1 MAAIWQDVRYAFRM
15 MCRNP
20 GFAGVA
26 VLTLALGIGANTG
39 IFTIFEQVLLR
50 SLPVKDPAALVL
62 IDTEGRYIGAQW
74 GGSTV
79 LSYPRFKDYQ
89 ETTDLFDGVFC
100 RWGETAA
107 LEDGRGTERVEIELA
122 SASYFDVLGV
132 PPAIGRTFIASDEAV
147 AGADPVVVL
156 SHEFWQTHFGG
167 DPSVLG
173 RTLLINRTP
182 AVVVGVAAAG
192 FRGVSLDVR
201 PKLFLPITMKRQI
214 TSWWRPLEDRK
225 NAWVQVFCRLRK
237 GLSLDRAAVAVQTRH
252 EQIVE
257 SEIRSPG
264 FEDLSALDCQQFRQS
279 QAVLLPAGRGV
290 STLSNNLGPTL
301 HLLMELAAL
310 ILLAACVSVSN
321 LLIARAANRQKEI
334 TVRLAIGAQRWRVFR
349 QVLVESLLLAIAGG
363 IAALA
368 VAQGTAHAIL
378 LFAPGGLKE
387 AVSFS
392 LNRQTLAFDLVVSMA
407 AALLFGLFPAW
418 WATRIDLVAPLKE
431 QAAAV
436 IGGSRA
442 RLRRVL
448 VVVQVALSLVLLI
461 GSGLLLRSL
470 VALYRTDPGFRTTN
484 MVSFQADLGLS
495 GYDGQRAR
503 AFHQRL
509 QTQLRSV
516 PGVEATAI
524 GHTSLLGGSR
534 SYHGVVVEG
543 YQPQAS
549 EDPGAYLDVIS
560 RDYCRTVGMSLR
572 LGRDFDE
579 QDELPGARQV
589 VLVNEAFV
597 RRFFEGRNPVGFH
610 MGFRWSAD
618 AQPDREIVGVVTDSR
633 PAGPRSAAQPQVFM
647 PCSQVGSSD
656 AVVYVRTNLASSQ
669 IFHAIREL
677 VRKLDAGIPIVD
689 MTTMEDRLDRVLAG
703 ERLVGFLASLFG
715 ALATV
720 LATVGLY
727 AVTAYGVA
735 RRVREIGVRV
745 ALGARRRDVLGLVLR
760 EGMALAMAGV
770 GAGLATA
777 LATTRVLRSQ
787 LFQISPTDPL
797 TFVSAALLLGLV
809 AALACFIPARR
820 AARIDPMAALRH
832 E

>member
-1 MAAIWQDVRYAFRM
+1 MATIWQDVRYAVRM

-39 IFTIFEQVLLR
+39 IFTIFEQILLR
-50 SLPVKDPAALVL
+50 SLPVRDPGALVL
-62 IDTEGRYIGAQW
+62 INTEGRYIGAQW
-74 GGSTV
+74 GGSTS

-89 ETTDLFDGVFC
+89 EATPLFEGVFC
-100 RWGETAA
+100 RWGETVA

-156 SHEFWQTHFGG
+156 SHEFWQTRFGQ
-167 DPSVLG
+167 DPSVIG

-201 PKLFLPITMKRQI
+201 PKLFLPVTMKRQI
-214 TSWWRPLEDRK
+214 SPWWRPLDDRK
-225 NAWVQVFCRLRK
+225 NAWVQVFCRLHK
-237 GLSLDRAAVAVQTRH
+237 GLPLDQAATAVQARH

-264 FEDLSALDCQQFRQS
+264 FEDLSALDRQQFRQS
-279 QAVLLPAGRGV
+279 RAVLLPAGRGV
-290 STLSNNLGPTL
+290 STLSSSLGPTL
-301 HLLMELAAL
+301 HLLMGLAAL

-349 QVLVESLLLAIAGG
+349 QVLVESLLLAVAGG
-363 IAALA
+363 IAALG
-368 VAQGTAHAIL
+368 VALGTTCAIL
-378 LFAPGGLKE
+378 LFAPAGLKE
-387 AVSFS
+387 AVSLS

-431 QAAAV
+431 QGAAV

-470 VALYRTDPGFRTTN
+470 VALYRADPGFRTTN
-484 MVSFQADLGLS
+484 LVSFQADLGLS
-495 GYDGQRAR
+495 GYDGERAR
-503 AFHQRL
+503 AFHQQL
-509 QTQLRSV
+509 GTQLRSM
-516 PGVEATAI
+516 PGIESVAA
-524 GHTSLLGGSR
+524 GQTSLLGGFR

-543 YQPQAS
+543 YQPQES
-549 EDPGAYLDVIS
+549 EDPAACLDVIS

-572 LGRDFDE
+572 LGRDFGE
-579 QDELPGARQV
+579 QDELPGAKQV

-597 RRFFEGRNPVGFH
+597 RQFFEGRNPVGFH

-618 AQPDREIVGVVTDSR
+618 AQPDREIVGVVADSR
-633 PAGPRSAAQPQVFM
+633 PGGPRGAAEPQVFM
-647 PCSQVGSSD
+647 PYSRVSPSD
-656 AVVYVRTNLASSQ
+656 AIVYVRTSIASAQ
-669 IFHAIREL
+669 IFHAIREQ

-689 MTTMEDRLDRVLAG
+689 MATMEDRLDRVLAG
-703 ERLVGFLASLFG
+703 DRLVGFLASLFG
-715 ALATV
+715 VLATV
-720 LATVGLY
+720 LAMVGLY
-727 AVTAYGVA
+727 AVTAYGVV
-735 RRVREIGVRV
+735 RRVQEIGIRI
-745 ALGARRRDVLGLVLR
+745 ALGAQRWEVLGLVLR
-760 EGMALAMAGV
+760 EGLILAAVGI
-770 GAGLATA
+770 GAGLAVA
-777 LATTRVLRSQ
+777 LGMTWVLRSL
-787 LFQISPTDPL
+787 LFEIAPTDPA
-797 TFVSAALLLGLV
+797 TFALSCVLLGTIALL
-809 AALACFIPARR
+809 ACSIPAVQ
-820 AARIDPMAALRH
+820 AARIDPMAALRR

>member
-1 MAAIWQDVRYAFRM
+1 MTAIWHDVRYGLRM

-39 IFTIFEQVLLR
+39 IFAIFEQVLLR
-50 SLPVKDPAALVL
+50 SLPVRDPGALVL

-74 GGSTV
+74 GGSTS

-89 ETTDLFDGVFC
+89 ETTDLFEGVFC

-107 LEDGRGTERVEIELA
+107 LDDGRGIERVAIELV

-132 PPAIGRTFIASDEAV
+132 PPAAGRTFIAEDEAV
-147 AGADPVVVL
+147 SGADPVVVL
-156 SHEFWQTHFGG
+156 SHEFWHTRFGG

-173 RTLLINRTP
+173 RTLLVNRVP

-192 FRGVSLDVR
+192 FKGVSLDVR
-201 PKLFLPITMKRQI
+201 PRLFLPITMKRQI
-214 TSWWRPLEDRK
+214 SPWWRPLDDRK

-237 GLSLDRAAVAVQTRH
+237 GLSRGQAAAAVRARH

-290 STLSNNLGPTL
+290 SILSNSLGSTL
-301 HLLMELAAL
+301 HLLMGLAAL

-321 LLIARAANRQKEI
+321 LLVARAANRQKEI

-368 VAQGTAHAIL
+368 VAQGTARAIL

-392 LNRQTLAFDLVVSMA
+392 LNRQTLVFDLVVSMA

-470 VALYRTDPGFRTTN
+470 VALYRADPGFRTTN
-484 MVSFQADLGLS
+484 LVSFQADLGLS
-495 GYDGQRAR
+495 GYDGQHAR
-503 AFHQRL
+503 AFHQQL

-516 PGVEATAI
+516 PGVEAIAV
-524 GHTSLLGGSR
+524 GQTSLLGGSR
-534 SYHGVVVEG
+534 SRHGVVVEG
-543 YQPQAS
+543 YQPQES
-549 EDPGAYLDVIS
+549 EDPAAYLDVIS

-572 LGRDFDE
+572 LGRDFEE
-579 QDELPGARQV
+579 QDELPGAKQV

-597 RRFFEGRNPVGFH
+597 RRFCEGRNPVGFH
-610 MGFRWSAD
+610 LGFRWSAD
-618 AQPDREIVGVVTDSR
+618 AQPDREIIGVVADSR
-633 PAGPRSAAQPQVFM
+633 PAGPRGAPEPQVFM
-647 PCSQVGSSD
+647 PYSRVSPSD
-656 AVVYVRTNLASSQ
+656 AIVYVRTSLASGQ
-669 IFHAIREL
+669 IFRAIRER

-689 MTTMEDRLDRVLAG
+689 MMTMEDRLDRVLAG

-715 ALATV
+715 VLATV
-720 LATVGLY
+720 LAMVGLY
-727 AVTAYGVA
+727 AVTAYGVV
-735 RRVREIGVRV
+735 RRVQEIGIRM
-745 ALGARRRDVLGLVLR
+745 ALGAQRWDVLGLVLR
-760 EGMALAMAGV
+760 ESLILAVVGI
-770 GAGLATA
+770 GAGLAVAVMMTW
-777 LATTRVLRSQ
+777 VLRNQ
-787 LFQISPTDPL
+787 LFEIAPTDPV
-797 TFVSAALLLGLV
+797 TFVLASVLLGAV
-809 AALACFIPARR
+809 ALLACFIPALR
-820 AARIDPMAALRH
+820 ATRIDPMTALRR